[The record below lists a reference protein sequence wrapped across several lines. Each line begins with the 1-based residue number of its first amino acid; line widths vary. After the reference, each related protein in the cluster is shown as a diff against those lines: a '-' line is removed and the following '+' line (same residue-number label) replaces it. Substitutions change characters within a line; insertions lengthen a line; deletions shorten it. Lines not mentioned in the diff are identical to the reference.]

1 MLVKRQMLIFAMEQV
16 KRIDKEVSKMY
27 SPVKS
32 FFNKTLR
39 EDNKKGQ
46 AEFYKDLKELMFE
59 GDLSK
64 KLVIQI

>member
-1 MLVKRQMLIFAMEQV
+1 MFLAKNRENARKMADANFAMEQV

-39 EDNKKGQ
+39 EDQKQGQ
-46 AEFYKDLKELMFE
+46 ADIL
-59 GDLSK
+59 
-64 KLVIQI
+64 